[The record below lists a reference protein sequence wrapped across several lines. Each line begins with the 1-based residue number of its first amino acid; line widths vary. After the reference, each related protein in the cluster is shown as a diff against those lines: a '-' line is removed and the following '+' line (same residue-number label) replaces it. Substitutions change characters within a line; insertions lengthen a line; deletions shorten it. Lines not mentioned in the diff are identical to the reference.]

1 MINNNNFNVPRN
13 KQDELLKMASKQLG
27 KDPAQIRQQ
36 LESGNVNDL
45 IAGLSPQQA
54 AQIKSVLS
62 NPQMLSQ
69 LLSNP
74 QISKFLGNMNK

>member
-1 MINNNNFNVPRN
+1 MNNNNFNVPKSR
-13 KQDELLKMASKQLG
+13 QDELLKMASQHLG
-27 KDPAQIRQQ
+27 KDPSQ
-36 LESGNVNDL
+36 LKKQLDGGNINDI

-54 AQIKSVLS
+54 AQVKSVLS
-62 NPQMLSQ
+62 NPQVMSQ